1 MGLAEGVLDG
11 EPRGLV
17 DERERRHPFLVLD
30 PGAEAHVLV
39 PVLVLVLGVGRGQHH
54 GAVADG
60 QAVVLVGAAEDLEH
74 LVRPRRRGSRL
85 VVVVVPEPR
94 HPLLSSPLLSLR
106 YRCCVSD
113 GGARRG
119 AARPP
124 RFIGQQKASERH
136 PHRPPPEGPPPQ
148 RLAG

>member
-1 MGLAEGVLDG
+1 MPRECLMMRESWRRREGTDAAGAATAEVVVAHRVGLAEGVLDG

-17 DERERRHPFLVLD
+17 DERERRHAFLVLD

-39 PVLVLVLGVGRGQHH
+39 PVLVVVLGVDRGQHD

-74 LVRPRRRGSRL
+74 LVGARRRGSRL

-94 HPLLSSPLLSLR
+94 HLSLSLSLELPVL
-106 YRCCVSD
+106 C
-113 GGARRG
+113 
-119 AARPP
+119 
-124 RFIGQQKASERH
+124 
-136 PHRPPPEGPPPQ
+136 
-148 RLAG
+148 